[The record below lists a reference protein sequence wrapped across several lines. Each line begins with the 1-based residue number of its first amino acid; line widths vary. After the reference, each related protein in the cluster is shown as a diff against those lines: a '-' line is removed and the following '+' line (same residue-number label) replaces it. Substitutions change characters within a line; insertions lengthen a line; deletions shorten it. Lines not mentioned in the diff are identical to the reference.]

1 MAINPSKAFLF
12 AAGGVAVVAAVA
24 YGSGALDSYIKQKPA
39 EIAALPQGETKPAGS
54 AGTTTEGRLP

>member
-24 YGSGALDSYIKQKPA
+24 YGSGALDPYINNQKPA
-39 EIAALPQGETKPAGS
+39 PVATLPQAETKPAGS
-54 AGTTTEGRLP
+54 SSTTTEA